1 MSTKHLFLATAIL
14 EAGAGAAFLAFPST
28 TLVLLLGVPLE
39 TTASITLGR
48 LTGVALLS
56 LGIANWQ
63 AQNDAQSRA
72 ARGIITAMLIYNLGA
87 VIILATAAIG
97 SYLIG
102 LLLWPG
108 VLIHAAMTI
117 WCTISLLRKSAPPKT

>member
-1 MSTKHLFLATAIL
+1 MSTKHLFLITAIL

-39 TTASITLGR
+39 TTASLTLGR
-48 LTGVALLS
+48 LAGVALLS

-87 VIILATAAIG
+87 MIILATAAIG

-108 VLIHAAMTI
+108 VILHSVMAI